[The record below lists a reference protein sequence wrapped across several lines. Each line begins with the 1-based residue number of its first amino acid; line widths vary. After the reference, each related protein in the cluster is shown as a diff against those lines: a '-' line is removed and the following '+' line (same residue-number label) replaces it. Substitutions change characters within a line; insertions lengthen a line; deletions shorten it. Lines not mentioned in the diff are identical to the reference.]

1 MPHFKPTFLYI
12 KQHSITKLLY
22 FGKTTRNPLKYSGS
36 GLHWKRHIN
45 KHDPK
50 YVETLWYCLFTDED
64 LCREFAIAF
73 SKQEDIVTSEL
84 WANLI
89 EENGIDGAPVGHPSF
104 ITDPEEVA
112 RKISEAHLEL
122 WQDPAY
128 REKMLEARKDS
139 WTDERKQQNS
149 EMMKLLW
156 TPERRAK
163 HSCRLR
169 GHKGSRKLKGVPKT
183 AEHNRKNSEAL
194 KGRVFSESHRKA
206 ISEAKKLQK
215 VCRLFDRKVMST
227 NHFTRWI
234 NSLSSTTT
242 DSTPP

>member
-1 MPHFKPTFLYI
+1 MNQFKPTFLYI
-12 KQHSITKLLY
+12 KEHQTTGLLY
-22 FGKTTRNPLKYSGS
+22 FGKTTRNPEKYHGS
-36 GLHWKRHIN
+36 GIHWKRHLR
-45 KHDPK
+45 KHGNHVK
-50 YVETLWYCLFTDED
+50 TLWYCLFTSQDVCTD
-64 LCREFAIAF
+64 FALNF
-73 SKQEDIVTSEL
+73 STQEGIDISPN

-89 EENGIDGAPVGHPSF
+89 LENGLDGAPVGHPSF
-104 ITDPEEVA
+104 VTNPEDVA

-122 WQDPAY
+122 WQDPVY
-128 REKMLEARKDS
+128 REKMILARKDS

-156 TPERRAK
+156 TPERKAK
-163 HSCRLR
+163 HSCNMR
-169 GHKGSRKLKGVPKT
+169 GRKGTRKLKGVPKT

-194 KGRVFSESHRKA
+194 TGRVFSESHKRA

-215 VCRLFDRKVMST
+215 VCRLFDRRVMST

-242 DSTPP
+242 DLTRP